1 MQHSAT
7 ATGTVAATIRGPAR
21 LLGPFLGLLVIIL
34 PVTWWL
40 PLFTARVPFLWREE
54 ISIVTGLA
62 ELWRLDLVLFL
73 IVLVFSVLA
82 PIGKL
87 LASLYVWYRLPA
99 GAAHRALGRLALL
112 GKLSMA
118 ELFLLAVVIVGFKGV
133 GIGTIEVA
141 WGLHAFAAVVLLS
154 FGASLWAESALAAAA
169 KSMSS

>member
-1 MQHSAT
+1 MRGGEGGPA
-7 ATGTVAATIRGPAR
+7 GTPAGLGGSAR
-21 LLGPFLGLLVIIL
+21 LLGPLLALLLVML

-54 ISIVTGLA
+54 ISIVTGLI
-62 ELWRLDLVLFL
+62 ELWRLDLFLFL

-82 PIGKL
+82 PLGKL
-87 LASLYVWYRLPA
+87 AASLYVWYRVPA
-99 GAAHRALGRLALL
+99 DRAHRALGRLALL

-154 FGASLWAESALAAAA
+154 FAASLWAEAALAGAG
-169 KSMSS
+169 SSTAP